1 MDSIC
6 GLQSWLMTCTYW
18 TFRNYL
24 FCGTSRRRG
33 AAILWRHSATS
44 RDVTRSMDGRRTILA
59 RNMADDDD
67 AIKWW
72 IKIIKDCDAGDGFYY
87 CLRLKTTYKLSRNR
101 NRFGK
106 VLTYLVEECCRKSRD
121 INSISVLYLRRSAS
135 GYSSFFESSA

>member
-1 MDSIC
+1 
-6 GLQSWLMTCTYW
+6 
-18 TFRNYL
+18 
-24 FCGTSRRRG
+24 
-33 AAILWRHSATS
+33 
-44 RDVTRSMDGRRTILA
+44 
-59 RNMADDDD
+59 MADDDD

-72 IKIIKDCDAGDGFYY
+72 IKIIKDCDAGDGFY